1 MIARFPDRTGHR
13 GPLTSAIIAW
23 ARDEATRAT
32 PITWARRPTVC
43 QVSRPDRA
51 RAGHALINHPKIA
64 MVSLTARLHVRNCD
78 QIISPSLT
86 A

>member
-1 MIARFPDRTGHR
+1 MAASARLSVRLAAVALLLAASVAAPNIATGR
-13 GPLTSAIIAW
+13 GAPN
-23 ARDEATRAT
+23 
-32 PITWARRPTVC
+32 V
-43 QVSRPDRA
+43 
-51 RAGHALINHPKIA
+51 A